1 MKTYLH
7 IDIETLPAL
16 YMTPAERQAYAYA
29 HVPKTYKK
37 PESIAKWVDANT
49 DEQWRRTSLDPLYGI
64 TWMVGVAVNDRDPEI
79 LIGDPYDPSKVLHD
93 LSEYVGMVYD
103 QHGEPTWVG
112 KSCRRFDLPWLAQHA
127 LLYGCGPLSAT
138 LLNVLAYPYDKRVQ
152 DVGEMWPSQKRLS
165 LDPMAGWLGV
175 GGKSDGMHGSK
186 VYDAYLAGETQKVA
200 EYCLQDVRSTRDVWR
215 RLTGALDGRGV
226 RPALEPVPADIAAL
240 LATP

>member
-37 PESIAKWVDANT
+37 PESIAKWVRDNT
-49 DEQWRRTSLDPLYGI
+49 EEQWRRTSLDPLYGI
-64 TWMVGVAVNDRDPEI
+64 TWMVGVAVNGHDPEV
-79 LIGDPYDPSKVLHD
+79 LIGDPDDPGKVLHA
-93 LSEYVGMVYD
+93 LSEYVGMVYER
-103 QHGEPTWVG
+103 HGAPTWVG

-127 LLYGCGPLSAT
+127 LLYGCGSLSAT
-138 LLNVLAYPYDKRVQ
+138 LMDVLAYPYDKRVE
-152 DVGEMWPSQKRLS
+152 DVSELWPSQKRLS

-175 GGKSDGMHGSK
+175 GGKSEGMHGSK
-186 VYDAYLAGETQKVA
+186 VYDAYLAGDTQKVA
-200 EYCLQDVRSTRDVWR
+200 EYCIQDVRSTRDVWR

-226 RPALEPVPADIAAL
+226 RPKPAPIPEHIAAL
-240 LATP
+240 LETP